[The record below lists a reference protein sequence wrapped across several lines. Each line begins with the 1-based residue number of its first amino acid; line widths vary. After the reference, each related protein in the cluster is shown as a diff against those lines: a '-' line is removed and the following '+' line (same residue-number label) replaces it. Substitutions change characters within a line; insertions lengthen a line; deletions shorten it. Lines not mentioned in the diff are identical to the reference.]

1 MTFLWPWMLLSLL
14 LVPLLIWRFLRFV
27 ATRRQRAPQ
36 WGTMGLLT
44 DPTGRGARRRRYGV
58 PLFFLLGTTAL
69 LVGLARPQMELALP
83 HIEGT
88 VILAFDLS
96 NSMRADDLAPTRL
109 DAAKA
114 AARAFVEK
122 QPLSIRIGV
131 VAFGNGGL
139 IVQTPTSDQN
149 EVLAAIERLNA
160 QGGTSLGQGIFASL
174 NAIAGQPL
182 AVDAEALT
190 GDLLAIDIGSFPS
203 AVILLLSD
211 GENNAPPDP
220 LAVAQLAANARV
232 RIYPIG
238 IGSPEGT
245 VLEVEGF
252 RVLTQLNQGA
262 LQELAA
268 LTNGAYYYAADA
280 ATLQEIYETIDL
292 QLTVKG
298 ERIEVTAI
306 LATLSFFFFLAGGAL
321 SMFWLGRV
329 P

>member
-1 MTFLWPWMLLSLL
+1 MTFLWPWLLLSLL

-27 ATRRQRAPQ
+27 AARRQRAPQ
-36 WGTMGLLT
+36 WGTMGVLT

-58 PLFFLLGTTAL
+58 PLFFLLGTIAL
-69 LVGLARPQMELALP
+69 LVGLARPQMEIDLP

-114 AARAFVEK
+114 AARTFVEK
-122 QPLSIRIGV
+122 QPMSIRIGV

-139 IVQTPTSDQN
+139 IIQTPTSDQN
-149 EVLAAIERLNA
+149 EVLTAIERLNA

-182 AVDAEALT
+182 AVDAEALN
-190 GDLLAIDIGSFPS
+190 GDLFAIDIGSFPS

-220 LAVAQLAANARV
+220 LAVAQLAANAGV

-238 IGSPEGT
+238 IGSPQGT

-252 RVLTQLNQGA
+252 RVLTQLNEGA

-298 ERIEVTAI
+298 ERIEITAI
-306 LATLSFFFFLAGGAL
+306 LATLGFFFFLAGGAL